1 MRTFRPQFFLVK
13 IFLFALVS
21 FFVFRVKVLMVLH
34 PEKTLPSIFF
44 TSAGMITEDAALIA
58 ARSPVLSPLLTSQLT
73 ASRTFS
79 CRKPLCSALQKSLQ
93 ML

>member
-34 PEKTLPSIFF
+34 PEKALPSIFF
-44 TSAGMITEDAALIA
+44 TSTGMITEDAALPANAPSPILVTRYVTPRKTTVPGIRTIPA
-58 ARSPVLSPLLTSQLT
+58 ARD
-73 ASRTFS
+73 F
-79 CRKPLCSALQKSLQ
+79 
-93 ML
+93 